1 MDPMRFLET
10 ESELERFVM
19 QVIAKKYVEISDRQD
34 RNRAVLIANAVA
46 KAFGGS

>member
-1 MDPMRFLET
+1 
-10 ESELERFVM
+10 M

>member
-1 MDPMRFLET
+1 MRFLET

-19 QVIAKKYVEISDRQD
+19 QVIAKKYVETSDRQD